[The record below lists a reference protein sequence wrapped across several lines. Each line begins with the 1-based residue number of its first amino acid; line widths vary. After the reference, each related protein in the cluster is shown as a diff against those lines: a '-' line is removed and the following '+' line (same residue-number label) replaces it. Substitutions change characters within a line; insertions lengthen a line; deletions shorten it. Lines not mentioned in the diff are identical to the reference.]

1 MSPGVRDDVLALV
14 PAYNEGRH
22 VGEVVAGV
30 REHLPVVVVDD
41 GSTDDTAEAARGA
54 GAEVLVQNPNQG
66 KGAALR
72 RGLLHGVSSGY
83 RAVVTLDA
91 DGQHRPD
98 EIPRFLDAYDTT
110 SAQLVI
116 GYRSFDAM
124 PPVRR
129 FGNTV
134 GTWLFSQ
141 AVGRPIA
148 DNQSGYRLLRAEL
161 IDALD
166 WSSVGFEM
174 EVEMIVQAVALGHE
188 LGWVPIST
196 IYGDE
201 QSHFRPIHDS
211 VGFLRTVLR
220 ARRRVRAA
228 R

>member
-1 MSPGVRDDVLALV
+1 
-14 PAYNEGRH
+14 
-22 VGEVVAGV
+22 VA
-30 REHLPVVVVDD
+30 
-41 GSTDDTAEAARGA
+41 AEAGA
-54 GAEVLVQNPNQG
+54 TVLVQSPNQG

-72 RGLLHGVSSGY
+72 RGLLHGVAEGY
-83 RAVVTLDA
+83 RAVLTLDA

-98 EIPRFLDAYDTT
+98 EIPRFLEAHDTT
-110 SAQLVI
+110 GADLII
-116 GYRSFDAM
+116 GYRSFREM

-141 AVGRPIA
+141 AVGRRIA
-148 DNQSGYRLLRAEL
+148 DNQSGYRLLRAGL
-161 IDALD
+161 IESLD

-174 EVEMIVQAVALGHE
+174 EVEMIVQAVAQGRE

-201 QSHFRPIHDS
+201 RSHFRPMEDS

-220 ARRRVRAA
+220 ARRRVR
-228 R
+228 RSS